1 MEFLIFA
8 FILISIVSSLTRQAK
23 KNRKKDTFFDP
34 WSFEEDLPENQLKK
48 AQERMEAE
56 IGRRDILI
64 EDGKAEIEEA
74 EELEPPAEDVP
85 QQEEIKEFIFS
96 SDQEVEEQ
104 TESFFLSKEAQ
115 EKEEDLKIDTASI
128 NLEKELNSFLMGRK
142 LPLAIVVEE
151 ILGPP
156 RALKPARI
164 GLPYVKVER
173 G

>member
-1 MEFLIFA
+1 MGKRE
-8 FILISIVSSLTRQAK
+8 
-23 KNRKKDTFFDP
+23 
-34 WSFEEDLPENQLKK
+34 LKK
-48 AQERMEAE
+48 RTEQS
-56 IGRRDILI
+56 L
-64 EDGKAEIEEA
+64 
-74 EELEPPAEDVP
+74 
-85 QQEEIKEFIFS
+85 QQKVLTGEIKIIFS